1 MATRPKLRQRQP
13 LYQIEMHDPETD
25 THAFLI
31 IDTLRNGFCGGGIR
45 MSPTVTKEEVHRLAQ
60 AMTYKFSAV
69 DVPVGGSK
77 SGIVAD
83 PNGADREVHLKA
95 FAKMAAPFLQE
106 LYIAGEDM
114 GTNATDVGLIYNEA
128 NCAWFDVVK
137 KHMGQDGATLSLTPD
152 FDPTNLNGVNLEE
165 ELTGFG
171 VAEVTEE
178 ACGVLQLEAA
188 QTRVAIQGFG
198 TVGSITARNLNQKGF
213 KIVAVSD
220 VKGTLYHPDGLPVDE
235 FLAAKDAFGTI
246 DRTRFSGEY
255 QSLHRDEWL
264 GLDVEVLIPA
274 AIADTIHVDNVSQVK
289 AKLVVEAANIPV
301 TEVAEKYLFDHHIAV
316 IPDFVANVGTAGGFG
331 LLLTNQV
338 PLEVDAVFTELGK
351 RMRNTTREVLT
362 LSQQN
367 QVLPRD
373 VAVQLAEQRL
383 RD

>member
-1 MATRPKLRQRQP
+1 MATRMQVQQRQP
-13 LYQIEMHDPETD
+13 QYQIEMHDPETN

-83 PNGADREVHLKA
+83 PNGADREVHLKS

-106 LYIAGEDM
+106 FYVAGEDM
-114 GTNATDVGLIYNEA
+114 GTNAADVGLIYYEA
-128 NCAWFDVVK
+128 NCSWFDVVK
-137 KHMGQDGATLSLTPD
+137 KHMGRDGATLSLTPE
-152 FDPTNLNGVNLEE
+152 FNPTDVEGINLEE

-171 VAEVTEE
+171 VAEVTGE
-178 ACGVLQLEAA
+178 ACAVLQLEAA

-213 KIVAVSD
+213 KVVAVSD
-220 VKGTLYHPDGLPVDE
+220 VNGTLYHPDGLPIDE
-235 FLAAKDAFGTI
+235 LMNAKDTLGTI
-246 DRTRFSGEY
+246 DRAKLSGDY
-255 QSLHRDEWL
+255 QSLDRDEWL
-264 GLDVEVLIPA
+264 GLDVDVLIPA
-274 AIADTIHVDNVSQVK
+274 AIADTVHVDNVSNIK
-289 AKLVVEAANIPV
+289 AKLVIEAANIPV
-301 TEVAEKYLFDHHIAV
+301 TEVAEKYLFDHNIAV
-316 IPDFVANVGTAGGFG
+316 VPDFIANVGTAGGFG

-338 PLEVDAVFTELGK
+338 PLESEAVFTELGK
-351 RMRNTTREVLT
+351 RMRKSTRDILT
-362 LSQQN
+362 LSQQD
-367 QVLPRD
+367 QILPRD
-373 VAVQLAEQRL
+373 VAVQLAEQKL

>member
-1 MATRPKLRQRQP
+1 MATRTQVQQRQP
-13 LYQIEMHDPETD
+13 HYQIEMHDPETD

-83 PNGADREVHLKA
+83 PNSADREVHLKA
-95 FAKMAAPFLQE
+95 FAKMAAPFLKE
-106 LYIAGEDM
+106 FYVAGEDM
-114 GTNATDVGLIYNEA
+114 GTNAADVGLIYNEA
-128 NCAWFDVVK
+128 NCSWFDVVK
-137 KHMGQDGATLSLTPD
+137 KHMGRDGATLSLTPA
-152 FDPTNLNGVNLEE
+152 FNPTDVDGINLEE

-178 ACGVLQLEAA
+178 ACDVLQLDAS

-213 KIVAVSD
+213 KVVVVSD
-220 VKGTLYHPDGLPVDE
+220 VEGTLYHAEGLNIDE
-235 FLAAKDAFGTI
+235 LFAAKDALGKI
-246 DRTRFSGEY
+246 DRNKLASDY
-255 QSLHRDEWL
+255 QSFHRDEWL
-264 GLDVEVLIPA
+264 GLDVDVLIPA
-274 AIADTIHVDNVSQVK
+274 AIADTIHVGNVSNIK

-301 TEVAEKYLFDHHIAV
+301 TEGAEKYLFDHQAAV
-316 IPDFVANVGTAGGFG
+316 VPDFIANVGTAGGFG

-338 PLEVDAVFTELGK
+338 PLQVDAVFAELGK
-351 RMRNTTREVLT
+351 RMRKATREVLT
-362 LSQQN
+362 LSRQD

-373 VAVQLAEQRL
+373 VAIQLAEQRL
-383 RD
+383 QK

>member
-1 MATRPKLRQRQP
+1 MAIRMQVQPRQP
-13 LYQIEMHDPETD
+13 KYQIEMHDPETN

-83 PNGADREVHLKA
+83 PNSPDREVHLRA
-95 FAKMAAPFLQE
+95 FAKMAAPFLSE
-106 LYIAGEDM
+106 MYVAGEDM
-114 GTNATDVGLIYNEA
+114 GTTAADVGLIYSQA
-128 NCAWFDVVK
+128 NCSWFDVVK

-152 FDPTNLNGVNLEE
+152 FNPTDLNGVNLEE

-178 ACGVLQLEAA
+178 ACDVLQLDTT

-213 KIVAVSD
+213 KVVAVSD
-220 VKGTLYHPDGLPVDE
+220 VEGTLYHPGGLVVDE
-235 FLAAKDAFGTI
+235 LLAAKNSLGTI
-246 DRTRFSGEY
+246 DRTKLDSEY
-255 QSLHRDEWL
+255 QSLDRDEWL
-264 GLDVEVLIPA
+264 GLDVDVLIPA
-274 AIADTIHVDNVSQVK
+274 AIADTIHMKNVSQIK
-289 AKLVVEAANIPV
+289 ASLIIEAANIPV
-301 TEVAEKYLFDHHIAV
+301 TEVAEKYLFDHGIAV
-316 IPDFVANVGTAGGFG
+316 VPDFIANVGTAGGFG

-338 PLEVDAVFTELGK
+338 PLEPEAVFTELGR
-351 RMRNTTREVLT
+351 RMRKSTRDVLS
-362 LSQQN
+362 LSQQEKI
-367 QVLPRD
+367 LPRD

-383 RD
+383 QK